1 MKPIK
6 KCFCLL
12 CAAFVL
18 SPAFAESDS
27 EKNTALTVEN
37 RDVLETNNPTNPR
50 DPWESFNRKMFAVHT
65 VLYENIGKPVGT
77 VYDKAVPLPVHSS
90 LNNAFGNFSDL
101 WGGANH
107 LLQGKASHAGSDVLR
122 FLINSTLGILGIFDV
137 ASEMGIHKNDAD
149 FGQTLAKWGVPNG
162 NYLFI
167 PAIGPKYTRDALGW
181 AVDSNPMWWVLSPI
195 RTRNVAMGVDVLEMT
210 AQVIPL
216 YRVIGESGLDPYVMI
231 RESYFQRR
239 QAQLLDGESV
249 FLEED
254 DDYSKE

>member
-6 KCFCLL
+6 QCFCLL

-18 SPAFAESDS
+18 SPAFAKSDS

-90 LNNAFGNFSDL
+90 LNNAFGNSSDL
-101 WGGANH
+101 WSGANH

-137 ASEMGIHKNDAD
+137 ASEMAFTKTMPILDK
-149 FGQTLAKWGVPNG
+149 LLPNG
-162 NYLFI
+162 ACPMAIICLFRQLAPNTRAMLWVGRWI
-167 PAIGPKYTRDALGW
+167 PTRCGGFCRPFAR
-181 AVDSNPMWWVLSPI
+181 AMWQWEW
-195 RTRNVAMGVDVLEMT
+195 M
-210 AQVIPL
+210 
-216 YRVIGESGLDPYVMI
+216 
-231 RESYFQRR
+231 FW
-239 QAQLLDGESV
+239 
-249 FLEED
+249 
-254 DDYSKE
+254 K